1 MPLNRGRIGAN
12 TNKIPYFAGFLAA
25 FAAARSALAEQF
37 LEHTVI
43 GLFLGFNEGTRRPH
57 TRVSGILIL
66 LHHQLRI
73 VST

>member
-43 GLFLGFNEGTRRPH
+43 GLFLGFNE
-57 TRVSGILIL
+57 
-66 LHHQLRI
+66 
-73 VST
+73 